1 MPDSGF
7 LPEVP
12 SSDAP
17 VSQETPTYLQPD
29 ETPSA
34 PMVAIE
40 QTAHEAARESE
51 AVQTAQVVVAASI
64 PEPIQAEPVTA
75 PVAEPVAVPQDE
87 VAVDVQKIM
96 EDGLEEA
103 LAAMPDDAKQ
113 RFLQKGKEI
122 GILIA
127 DMVRQYK
134 VEVKQVLRLL
144 KEWLTTIPGV
154 NKFFLEQDA
163 KIKTDRILELEETR
177 HVALAA

>member
-12 SSDAP
+12 ST
-17 VSQETPTYLQPD
+17 ETPISPEIVAPFQPA
-29 ETPSA
+29 EAPST

-40 QTAHEAARESE
+40 QTAQESARETE
-51 AVQTAQVVVAASI
+51 VVQTAPVVVVA
-64 PEPIQAEPVTA
+64 PMTEPVVEVQ
-75 PVAEPVAVPQDE
+75 PVTEPVVTAVAQDE
-87 VAVDVQKIM
+87 VAVDVEKIM
-96 EDGLEEA
+96 VDGLDEA
-103 LAAMPDDAKQ
+103 LATMPDDAKQ

-122 GILIA
+122 GVLIA

>member
-7 LPEVP
+7 LPEAP
-12 SSDAP
+12 SSDSSFSPEPLITSQPMEAPTAP
-17 VSQETPTYLQPD
+17 V
-29 ETPSA
+29 
-34 PMVAIE
+34 VAVE
-40 QTAHEAARESE
+40 QTAHESARESE
-51 AVQTAQVVVAASI
+51 MVHAMPAAVVAPVSTAVQAD
-64 PEPIQAEPVTA
+64 PVTVPTA
-75 PVAEPVAVPQDE
+75 VSAEVPSDE
-87 VAVDVQKIM
+87 VVEDVQQIM
-96 EDGLEEA
+96 EEGLEEA
-103 LAAMPDDAKQ
+103 LTAMPEDARQ

-122 GILIA
+122 GLLIA

-177 HVALAA
+177 HTALAA